1 MPSVLATV
9 IEQQGP
15 ALYRIAWRILRQA
28 EEVDDVLQDVA
39 LQAIKISQSE
49 TEVKNWLALL
59 KRITV
64 CRSLDRLRLRKR
76 RPTDVFQESDFSQTA
91 TSVVDSVIGRELET
105 RLCEAIAILPDRQ
118 AEVFSLRYFDDC
130 SNTEIASSLDISTA
144 AVATALK
151 KARERLRCLLSDS
164 STSNSIQK
172 GGCHE

>member
-1 MPSVLATV
+1 MPRILATV
-9 IEQQGP
+9 IEEQGP
-15 ALYRIAWRILRQA
+15 ALHRIAWRILRHA

-39 LQAIKISQSE
+39 LQAIKISRSE

-64 CRSLDRLRLRKR
+64 CRSLDRLRLRER
-76 RPTDVFQESDFSQTA
+76 RPVEGFQESDLSQTT

-105 RLCEAIAILPDRQ
+105 RLSRAISVLSDRQ

-130 SNTEIASSLDISTA
+130 SNTEIAGSLNISTA

-164 STSNSIQK
+164 STSKSFKK